1 MAQDGAEVI
10 VLSEIASPAFWARAR
25 EELPIPLVDPEVA
38 SWKWAELVGDLYLR
52 RGRTHSKVYGYEA
65 PPVERLHR

>member
-1 MAQDGAEVI
+1 MSDTL
-10 VLSEIASPAFWARAR
+10 VLHGHERR
-25 EELPIPLVDPEVA
+25 LPIVPFGRDGIPDVLADSELCFA
-38 SWKWAELVGDLYLR
+38 AELVGGFYLR